1 MREILFGGWEH
12 PLAPRLPPQE
22 TKGDPNHP
30 ATEAAKSGPPNGW
43 VARCLPRNANPA
55 LRGHHHTPPRFTEQQ
70 VAGVETRRRTCL
82 RLMLPMIDLPM
93 TDDPYDGFGGDIQ
106 SFIDIRLAIE
116 EPISLGSTGDRQAGS
131 DIVAE

>member
-12 PLAPRLPPQE
+12 PLEPRLPPQE
-22 TKGDPNHP
+22 TKGGPNHP

-55 LRGHHHTPPRFTEQQ
+55 PRGHHHTPPRFTEQQ

-82 RLMLPMIDLPM
+82 RLRLPMIDLPM
-93 TDDPYDGFGGDIQ
+93 ADDPSDGFGGDIQ
-106 SFIDIRLAIE
+106 SFIDIRFAIK
-116 EPISLGSTGDRQAGS
+116 EPISLGSTGDREAGS